1 MSDQTDYKQLVVF
14 ELDGEEYAAPILD
27 VKEVV
32 KNTAITPVPDS
43 PDYVLGMINL
53 RGKVAPIID
62 LEKRFGLTHNAQKER
77 EHIIMYEDKNNNLL
91 GIRVDIV
98 KGVLK
103 IETTSI
109 KPTPKAVT
117 SKIAQDYLN
126 GVIVIESKEQNS
138 ERIILIIN
146 LPKILDEATTKEA
159 YENINS

>member
-1 MSDQTDYKQLVVF
+1 MSEQTNYKQLVVF
-14 ELDGEEYAAPILD
+14 ELDGEEYATPILD

-32 KNTAITPVPDS
+32 KSTQITPVPDS
-43 PDYVLGMINL
+43 PDYILGMINL
-53 RGKVAPIID
+53 RGKIAPIID
-62 LEKRFGLTHNAQKER
+62 LEKRFGLIRNLQRER

-91 GIRVDIV
+91 GVRVDLV
-98 KGVLK
+98 KGVIK
-103 IETTSI
+103 VEEDSI

-126 GVIVIESKEQNS
+126 GVVILELKEQNS
-138 ERIILIIN
+138 KRIILIIN